1 MTKAGTTTSAL
12 VSQIDIMGTLASHLG
27 YDLPDTAAEDSHD
40 ILPVIKGE
48 SKVPRT
54 SHVHNTKAGQ
64 YAIRDGDWLLVD
76 AKTGYVSGRNGAWE
90 EKRDYPA
97 DDGGDVELYNLKE
110 DIGQKKNMA
119 ADQPEKVKELKAL
132 LKKLQEQG
140 YSSPRLS
147 K

>member
-1 MTKAGTTTSAL
+1 M
-12 VSQIDIMGTLASHLG
+12 
-27 YDLPDTAAEDSHD
+27 
-40 ILPVIKGE
+40 
-48 SKVPRT
+48 
-54 SHVHNTKAGQ
+54 HNTKAGQ

-90 EKRDYPA
+90 EKRGYPA

-110 DIGQKKNMA
+110 DIGQKKNLA
-119 ADQPEKVKELKAL
+119 ADQPQKVKELKAL

>member
-1 MTKAGTTTSAL
+1 M
-12 VSQIDIMGTLASHLG
+12 
-27 YDLPDTAAEDSHD
+27 
-40 ILPVIKGE
+40 
-48 SKVPRT
+48 
-54 SHVHNTKAGQ
+54 HNTKAGQ
-64 YAIRDGDWLLVD
+64 YAIRNGDWLLVD

-90 EKRDYPA
+90 EKRGYPT

-110 DIGQKKNMA
+110 DIGQKKNLA